1 MDKSGAVMK
10 IVSYIIRTVV
20 VLVLF
25 VPLCWFVFQLL
36 CWFFSGANYKND
48 LNPIVLTN
56 DLSIVVNGKEVKLP
70 SGLVLY
76 PLNDLECCP
85 EVNDGREYKIYV
97 DASLLQSR
105 ELERVGTSGAPDLIY
120 RLENGSG
127 M

>member
-20 VLVLF
+20 VLVLL
-25 VPLCWFVFQLL
+25 VPLGWFIFQLL
-36 CWFFSGANYKND
+36 CWSFSAANYKND
-48 LNPIVLTN
+48 LKPIVLTN
-56 DLSIVVNGKEVKLP
+56 ELSVVVNGKEVKLP

-97 DASLLQSR
+97 DSSLLQSR
-105 ELERVGTSGAPDLIY
+105 ELESVGNSGDPDLIY
-120 RLENGSG
+120 RIEK
-127 M
+127 

>member
-20 VLVLF
+20 VLVLL
-25 VPLCWFVFQLL
+25 VPLGWFIFQLL
-36 CWFFSGANYKND
+36 GWPFSAANHKND
-48 LNPIVLTN
+48 LKPIVLTN
-56 DLSIVVNGKEVKLP
+56 ELSVVVNGKEVKLP

-97 DASLLQSR
+97 DSSLLQSR
-105 ELERVGTSGAPDLIY
+105 ELESVGNSGDPDLIY
-120 RLENGSG
+120 RIEK
-127 M
+127 

>member
-1 MDKSGAVMK
+1 MDNRGAVMK
-10 IVSYIIRTVV
+10 IVPYIIRTVM

-25 VPLCWFVFQLL
+25 VPLGWFIFQLL
-36 CWFFSGANYKND
+36 CWFFSTVNYKND
-48 LNPIVLTN
+48 LRPIVLTN
-56 DLSIVVNGKEVKLP
+56 DLSVVVNGKEVKLP

-97 DASLLQSR
+97 DSSLLQSR
-105 ELERVGTSGAPDLIY
+105 ELESVGTSGAPDLIY
-120 RLENGSG
+120 RLKNGGG